1 MDSSEQVVKREQDC
15 FAYKNGKC
23 KILRVLTCEGTNCS
37 FYKTLSELQMDRQK
51 ALEHIQ
57 ALDVTT
63 RNEIIDLY
71 KLDIEKQFSGVSGDG
86 N

>member
-1 MDSSEQVVKREQDC
+1 MDEVVKKEQDC

-23 KILRVLTCEGTNCS
+23 KILRVSKCEGTDCS
-37 FYKTLSELQMDRQK
+37 FFKTLPELQMDRQK
-51 ALEHIQ
+51 AFEHIQ
-57 ALDVTT
+57 ALDVNI

-86 N
+86 S